1 MKDRK
6 IFKKLQS
13 NNKGAAIVTV
23 IVAVA
28 FICVLTTLIS
38 YLSIMN
44 YQMKSTDYKTKVSF
58 YGAEV
63 PLEELK
69 VCLAEDMSTCSE
81 DAYRSVMAQY
91 SALPSADL
99 RSAEYEKVMWQK
111 MQEMWNARRVNPSG
125 NDSITDPEGW
135 CYAIAILLKEQY
147 NSVNY
152 PKQYHVILD
161 DATGSV
167 LHCGNDSCPAK
178 YHVIVENLGSDQL
191 KLVTEATDDHYMLL
205 SGIKVSYKEN
215 SFTSVISTDFCLN
228 IPKYDWSVDAFSPTW
243 DADGTTTRTQ
253 IFYEKCVVFMNY
265 VKQ

>member
-6 IFKKLQS
+6 ILKKLQS
-13 NNKGAAIVTV
+13 DNKGAAIVTV

-44 YQMKSTDYKTKVSF
+44 YQMKSTDFKTKVSF

-69 VCLAEDMSTCSE
+69 VYLAEDMSTC
-81 DAYRSVMAQY
+81 AYEAYKSTMLKY
-91 SALPSADL
+91 STLPSADL
-99 RSAEYEKVMWQK
+99 RSAEYKKVMWQE
-111 MQEMWNARRVNPSG
+111 MQEIWNTRKVNPLG
-125 NDSITDPEGW
+125 NDAVTDPEGW
-135 CYAIAILLKEQY
+135 CYAIATLLKEQY
-147 NSVNY
+147 NNTNY

-161 DATGSV
+161 DALGTV

-178 YHVIVENLGSDQL
+178 YHVIVKNLGNDQL
-191 KLVTEATDDHYMLL
+191 KLVSEAGDDHMVL
-205 SGIKVSYKEN
+205 SGIKVSYTEN
-215 SFTSVISTDFCLN
+215 SFTSVISTDFCMY
-228 IPKYDWSVDAFSPTW
+228 IPTFDWSVDAFSPTW
-243 DADGTTTRTQ
+243 DVDGTTSRTQ